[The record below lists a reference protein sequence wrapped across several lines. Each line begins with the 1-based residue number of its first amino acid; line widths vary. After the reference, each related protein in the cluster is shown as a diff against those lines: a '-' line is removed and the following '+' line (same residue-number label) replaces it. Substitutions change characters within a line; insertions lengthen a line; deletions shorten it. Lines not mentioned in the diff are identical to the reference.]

1 METAL
6 HFLTKLFFISFT
18 GPTGEETGLFD
29 NDLVYSSVSERQQ
42 YDCEYCGK
50 MLSNP
55 TALKRHLQRHTG
67 DDQVNST
74 VRERKRYDCEYC
86 GKVLSNATALKR
98 HLRLHTGEKPYSC
111 ELCSKLFLTNGNL
124 QSHLRRHHKL
134 GQLDQTWV
142 YRVLK

>member
-18 GPTGEETGLFD
+18 GPTMEETGLFD
-29 NDLVYSSVSERQQ
+29 DYLVNNTVRGRKQ
-42 YDCEYCGK
+42 YDCEFCGK
-50 MLSNP
+50 VLSNA
-55 TALKRHLQRHTG
+55 TALKRHLRQHTG
-67 DDQVNST
+67 DDVINSS
-74 VRERKRYDCEYC
+74 ERGRKSYDCEFC

-98 HLRLHTGEKPYSC
+98 HLRLHTGEKPYAC

-142 YRVLK
+142 YRVLS